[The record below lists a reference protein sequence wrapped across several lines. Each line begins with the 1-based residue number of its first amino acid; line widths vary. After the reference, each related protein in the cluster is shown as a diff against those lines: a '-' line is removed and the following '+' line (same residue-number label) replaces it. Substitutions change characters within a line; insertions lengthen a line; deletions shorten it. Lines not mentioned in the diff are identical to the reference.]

1 MNKNTLG
8 NLLALFTVV
17 IWGTTYI
24 VTKNLLNNFHPIE
37 ILLYRFVIAFLALLI
52 AYPKIFTIKNW
63 KHEIVF
69 ALAGL
74 SGIAVYQFLENTALT
89 YTSATNASIITSIS
103 PFFTAILSFF
113 VLKDEGITK
122 RFIIGFIISILGVI
136 LVTFNGMFILELNPF
151 GDLLLLFAVFMW
163 AIYSVITKIASKY
176 GYPMVQVTRRITLYG
191 IIFIIPLY
199 LFSNLKFDIGK
210 ILVWENGLSI
220 AFLGLIAS
228 ALCFSTWNIAVKYIG
243 PVKTTIY
250 IYAIPVVTIIFSA
263 IFLHEKLTWMGILGT
278 VLTIIGLI
286 VSTKRNRHRC
296 IVIEDE

>member
-151 GDLLLLFAVFMW
+151 GDL
-163 AIYSVITKIASKY
+163 
-176 GYPMVQVTRRITLYG
+176 
-191 IIFIIPLY
+191 
-199 LFSNLKFDIGK
+199 
-210 ILVWENGLSI
+210 
-220 AFLGLIAS
+220 
-228 ALCFSTWNIAVKYIG
+228 
-243 PVKTTIY
+243 
-250 IYAIPVVTIIFSA
+250 
-263 IFLHEKLTWMGILGT
+263 
-278 VLTIIGLI
+278 
-286 VSTKRNRHRC
+286 
-296 IVIEDE
+296 